1 MENIIF
7 DLGGVILNVD
17 NQLTEDAFVAM
28 GVKNFH
34 EFFGHGY
41 AASFFK
47 EYEIGKITDQQF
59 VAELKKLSGLSLP
72 DEVIINAW
80 NAMLLDFPPERIELL
95 KELGKRYRL
104 FLFSNTNAI
113 HLAELQ
119 KIYRNTFNNEELDDH
134 FEKTYYSHLLGLRKP
149 DKESF
154 EYIIHEN
161 KLQPEVTMFV
171 DDALVNIE
179 GANIVGLKG
188 NYLKPGTTLMDL
200 KWY

>member
-149 DKESF
+149 DRESF